1 MVPAEAQARSEAD
14 SVLVSRVQKGELAA
28 FEELVHRH
36 QRRVYRTLLG
46 ITGNHEEAEDGAQNA
61 FLKAYLHLGDF
72 QGASRFSTWL
82 LRIAIN
88 EGLERLRRRRNL
100 ESLDVED
107 SESEEGFRPR
117 QIQAWEDNPEQL
129 YAKTEMRQMVEQEI
143 MKLPAIY
150 RLVVMLRDVEELS
163 TEEAAEALGLGIP
176 AVKTR
181 LLRGRLMLREAL
193 APRFMRPLGAPS
205 IVPSQPEG
213 GHD

>member
-1 MVPAEAQARSEAD
+1 MAPADAQTRSEAD
-14 SVLVSRVQKGELAA
+14 GPLVSLAQKGNLEA

-72 QGASRFSTWL
+72 QGSSLFSTWL
-82 LRIAIN
+82 VRIAIN

-107 SESEEGFRPR
+107 PESEEGFRPR
-117 QIQAWEDNPEQL
+117 QVQAWEDNPEQL
-129 YAKTEMRQMVEQEI
+129 YAKTEMRRIVEQEI
-143 MKLPAIY
+143 MKLPPKY
-150 RLVVMLRDVEELS
+150 RVVVMLRDVEELS
-163 TEEAAEALGLGIP
+163 TEETGEALGLGIP

-193 APRFMRPLGAPS
+193 APRFMRRPETPS
-205 IVPSQPEG
+205 GDPAQPEG
-213 GHD
+213 CHD